1 MLTMA
6 GCAGR
11 KAEIQHRLKQYL
23 ECGTVPMWSLEK
35 LEGTINRVYDSNYP
49 RLDPAAGSVSPGT
62 KLSSYDAYLP
72 TKEAVAS
79 QSNQVVQDTP
89 GQVKKTVRCICLN
102 NGTLPNM
109 VQCENDGCGVWQ
121 HWECVRPNGG
131 IRKGFMCE
139 ECRLLLA
146 DPFWKPVESILPT
159 GIMKQIPGMPPIRDL
174 KGNMHA
180 RISLEQTFF
189 LTQQQLRPCVSD
201 QSKRRVL
208 ISCIQMEDDTPCRI
222 HWPKN
227 ISMRINNL
235 TMRPYT
241 RSLSSNIGINQR
253 DSAVN
258 ATMNVVSG
266 RNMLKI
272 SAVENFTWVVM
283 VYIAEKQSH
292 EDVKRLMMAPE
303 TKEEAKARMKKLL
316 AGDSEGAIG
325 LEQMT
330 LSLKDPMTCTRISV
344 PARFSNA
351 SGPQAF
357 DLDSFLSIADLNR
370 KWQDPTTLKNST
382 VKQLQEDTYV
392 KVLLDNLASMPDINS
407 IEVNATGD
415 WRPEGLE
422 DTWFDICQELG
433 QEDLIKLQERFGRVK
448 NEEHNNNDDT
458 EVYDGVLDVDEK
470 EEALEAV
477 SALISVR
484 GEDNVDQS
492 QPPTTVGKKRQSPV
506 EVIELLSSDD
516 D

>member
-1 MLTMA
+1 MG

-11 KAEIQHRLKQYL
+11 KAEIQHRLKDYL
-23 ECGTVPMWSLEK
+23 QCCTDPGWKVEK
-35 LEGTINRVYDSNYP
+35 LDRVFHRVYDSNYP
-49 RLDPAAGSVSPGT
+49 RLDPAAGGSVSPGA
-62 KLSSYDAYLP
+62 KVSSYDAYLP
-72 TKEAVAS
+72 TKEVVPS
-79 QSNQVVQDTP
+79 HSNQGVQDTP

-102 NGTLPNM
+102 NGILPNM
-109 VQCENDGCGVWQ
+109 VQCENNGCGVWQ
-121 HWECVRPNGG
+121 HWDCVRPNGG

-146 DPFWKPVESILPT
+146 DPFWKPVEFILPAGT
-159 GIMKQIPGMPPIRDL
+159 MKQIPGMPPIRDL
-174 KGNMHA
+174 KGNIHA

-253 DSAVN
+253 DAAVN

-303 TKEEAKARMKKLL
+303 TKEEAKVRMKKLL

-392 KVLLDNLASMPDINS
+392 KVLLHNLASIPDINS
-407 IEVNATGD
+407 IEVNANGD

-433 QEDLIKLQERFGRVK
+433 RDDLTKLQERFGSVK
-448 NEEHNNNDDT
+448 NEEHNNDDT
-458 EVYDGVLDVDEK
+458 EVYDGALDVDEK

-492 QPPTTVGKKRQSPV
+492 QQPTTVGKKRQSPV